1 MTGLVN
7 IHTPLI
13 NRSQWTSDIKKNAFL
28 SSSALKLI
36 ALIAMLIDHIAAIC
50 LPVNSEVYLVMRLI
64 GRVSFPIYAF
74 LIAEGYL
81 YTSNKGK
88 YLSNLMLFALIS
100 EIPYNLAFSG
110 TILSIEKQNIFFE
123 LATGLFG
130 IYVYEKVT
138 QNRNKLIALI
148 CVFVLAMI
156 AEVAKFDYGAL
167 GIIIILV
174 FYLFR
179 SSCELKLAVFVI
191 ASIVYYCYSFG
202 LSQLN
207 FLNAAIIL
215 LSNLN
220 IYMILGAF
228 PIAYYN
234 GKKGTLKM
242 NKYLFY
248 AFYPVHILVLYL
260 ISFLFVT

>member
-36 ALIAMLIDHIAAIC
+36 ALITMLIDHIAAIC

-100 EIPYNLAFSG
+100 ELPHNLAFFN
-110 TILSIEKQNIFFE
+110 TIFYIEKQNIFFE

-130 IYVYEKVT
+130 IYVYEKVLK
-138 QNRNKLIALI
+138 NWNKPIALI
-148 CVFVLAMI
+148 CVFILAMI
-156 AEVAKFDYGAL
+156 AEVANFNYGAL

-179 SSCELKLAVFVI
+179 SCYELKLAVFTI
-191 ASIVYYCYSFG
+191 IPIVYYYYSFN
-202 LSQLN
+202 LSQVD
-207 FLNAAIIL
+207 FLKAFLIL
-215 LSNLN
+215 LSSSN
-220 IYMILGAF
+220 IYMILGAL
-228 PIAYYN
+228 PISCYN
-234 GKKGTLKM
+234 GKKGNLKI

-248 AFYPVHILVLYL
+248 IFYPAHILALYL
-260 ISFLFVT
+260 IKAFV